1 MIGEPVVGILALILA
16 NLLQKSFEIPL
27 VEEGGS
33 HQTVQIP
40 ETSNTI
46 QPRKLIDENWIGDKV
61 VPALLVDVEKY
72 FEHFTGL
79 QSVELAADLIVRIE
93 QSA

>member
-33 HQTVQIP
+33 HQTVH
-40 ETSNTI
+40 
-46 QPRKLIDENWIGDKV
+46 LDV
-61 VPALLVDVEKY
+61 VNGVGGLNVKSDCLASQGKDLHASAQAQHQMQRGLFLDV
-72 FEHFTGL
+72 
-79 QSVELAADLIVRIE
+79 VV
-93 QSA
+93 